1 MIRASNTLSSDSLT
15 FPKFFLNITQDYI
28 TITTVMRKIFLILL
42 LVYSVYSIPA
52 YCENVEINSEVIS
65 VNSEFEFFVIA
76 AGEENGIEIGDGFI
90 VHRGGEK
97 IAEAYII
104 EVRPDVS
111 AAEVLELEGNQEI
124 SEGDKVLLVKREG
137 AEQREA
143 PRTIRSRTRDTS
155 DAQIIQDKDAIS
167 ITIARDI
174 KSAFFYAS
182 LVLRENGY
190 SITSSN
196 RATGTLLAT
205 KPISLTLFKEL
216 WADAVAE
223 IGHNLVVSIAIKEV
237 RGHSEL
243 RASSFKEHFR
253 KNDYIKLGV
262 RKNSKYYK
270 EIADLVYK
278 IKERSEY

>member
-1 MIRASNTLSSDSLT
+1 MIRVSNTLSSDFLT
-15 FPKFFLNITQDYI
+15 FPKFFLNIVQDYI
-28 TITTVMRKIFLILL
+28 TITSVMKKIFLIPL
-42 LVYSVYSIPA
+42 LVCLVHSIPA

-111 AAEVLELEGNQEI
+111 AAEVLELEDGQEI
-124 SEGDKVLLVKREG
+124 SEGDEVLLVKREG
-137 AEQREA
+137 AEQREV
-143 PRTIRSRTRDTS
+143 PRAIKSRTQDTS
-155 DAQIIQDKDAIS
+155 HAQIIQDRNAIS
-167 ITIARDI
+167 TAIAMDP
-174 KSAFFYAS
+174 KSVLFYAS

-190 SITSSN
+190 SIISSD
-196 RATGTLLAT
+196 RSTGTLLAT

-223 IGHNLVVSIAIKEV
+223 IGHNLVVSIDIKEV
-237 RGHSEL
+237 KGDSKL
-243 RASSFKEHFR
+243 TASSFKEHFR
-253 KNDYIKLGV
+253 KNDYIKRGV
-262 RKNSKYYK
+262 EKNSKYYK
-270 EIADLVYK
+270 EITDLVYK